1 MGAGEIIWITGASSG
16 LGASLARQLAGRG
29 HQIIASG
36 RNESALTQLQQFDER
51 ISILPFD
58 VTDDTA
64 LDAVGRRLGRLTSRL
79 DRVILNAGRCEYLDF
94 PEPDWSAV
102 RRVMEVNFHGA
113 VNCLRLALPLLRTPR
128 AGRPQVVA
136 IASQATAAPFPRAE
150 AYGASKAAL
159 QYFCDSLRI
168 DLAADGIDVTVV
180 DPGFVDTPMT
190 RANDFPMPFLL
201 DPDSAARR
209 IVDRLDRRP
218 ARIRFPRR
226 LSFALALSK
235 LWPALWRKL
244 VARGLAESTSPRA
257 GACR

>member
-1 MGAGEIIWITGASSG
+1 MRAGEIIWITGASSG
-16 LGASLARQLAGRG
+16 LGIGLARQLAARG
-29 HQIIASG
+29 AQVIASG
-36 RNESALTQLQQFDER
+36 RNEDALSRLRQSDGR
-51 ISILPFD
+51 IAILPFD
-58 VTDDTA
+58 VSDDA
-64 LDAVGRRLGRLTSRL
+64 GLDAVGHRLERLTSRL

-102 RRVMEVNFHGA
+102 RRVMDVNFHGT
-113 VNCLRLALPLLRTPR
+113 VNCLRLALPLLRASR
-128 AGRPQVVA
+128 EGRPQVVA
-136 IASQATAAPFPRAE
+136 IASQVTAAPFPRAE

-180 DPGFVDTPMT
+180 DPGFIDTPMT
-190 RANDFPMPFLL
+190 RANDFPMPFLQ
-201 DPDSAARR
+201 DADSAARQ
-209 IVDRLDRRP
+209 IVERLDRRP

-226 LSFALALSK
+226 LAFALSLSR

-244 VARGLAESTSPRA
+244 VARGRADSAPPRA